1 MIQRLIGVTLGAIAT
16 YVMLFVVN
24 VTAGEEGPKYALAV
38 IVGAIVAF
46 IWPWIGAWI
55 LVRRARSR
63 RDQAI
68 NREIDRRLG
77 E

>member
-24 VTAGEEGPKYALAV
+24 VTAGEEGPKYAIAV
-38 IVGAIVAF
+38 IAGAIVSF
-46 IWPWIGAWI
+46 TWPWIGAWL